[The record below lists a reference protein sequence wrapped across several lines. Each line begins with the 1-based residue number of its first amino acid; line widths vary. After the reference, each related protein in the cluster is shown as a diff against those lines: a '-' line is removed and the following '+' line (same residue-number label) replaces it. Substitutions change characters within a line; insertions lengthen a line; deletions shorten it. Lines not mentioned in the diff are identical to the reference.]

1 MHQAK
6 GLIAYS
12 FSLGILGIID
22 KEDLFSKLND
32 LKLNDLRQRSAMK
45 PRIIVCG
52 LSRTGHKILSLL
64 IQQGADVVGIND
76 QPLSSGKKYSDRMII
91 GAMTSPTTLIQAGIQ
106 SAHTLVLAN
115 NDDSL
120 NLAILTQARIMNPK
134 IRIINRLFNETL
146 GQRLD
151 QTLPDHVSISVAA
164 MAAPIFSFAALGN
177 RAIGQLK
184 LFDQTWPIQ
193 EIEID
198 ADHPWLGVPLA
209 ELWDNP
215 ARMLIYY
222 LPAQGE
228 IDLVSAVVE
237 GKRLQLGDHLI
248 AGIQPKIG
256 SKRRSLLRKVK
267 KAIANL
273 RQYHRFVR
281 PVLAISLTLAIM
293 IFVATV
299 TYVSANFNTNPVDS
313 LYFSVGMI
321 TGAGGQ
327 EQIVEKAPPGI
338 KIFTVIMMI
347 LGAGVIGIF
356 YALIN
361 DFILGSR
368 FKQFWDVARV
378 PTQGH
383 FIVCGLGGIGIQ
395 IVRQLHQQGH
405 EVVVIERDSHNRF
418 LSSARSLN
426 IPIILEDACLAT
438 TLKIANIQKAESILV
453 VTSDDT
459 INLEIALTAKAV
471 APKLSI
477 ILRSKDEHFAQSIQD
492 VFEFET
498 VLSAS
503 DLATHA
509 FAAAALG
516 GKILGNGMTED
527 LLWVALATLITP
539 KHPFCGKSIKESA
552 MNADFV
558 PLYLERKQYQVH
570 SWELLDLDL
579 MAGDVLYL
587 SMPASRLDLL
597 WRNLNFDFLSDS
609 QRL

>member
-1 MHQAK
+1 
-6 GLIAYS
+6 
-12 FSLGILGIID
+12 
-22 KEDLFSKLND
+22 
-32 LKLNDLRQRSAMK
+32 MK
-45 PRIIVCG
+45 PQIIVCG
-52 LSRTGHKILSLL
+52 LGRTGVKVLTLL

-76 QPLSSGKKYSDRMII
+76 HPLPLGKYSDRLVI
-91 GAMTSPTTLIQAGIQ
+91 GQMNSPSILIQAGIQ
-106 SAHTLVLAN
+106 SAHTLVLTN

-120 NLAILTQARIMNPK
+120 NLAILTQARVMNPR

-184 LFDQTWPIQ
+184 LFEQTWPIQ
-193 EIEID
+193 EIAID
-198 ADHPWLGVPLA
+198 EHHPWLDLPLS

-222 LPAQGE
+222 LPARGE

-248 AGIQPKIG
+248 VGIQPTIR

-293 IFVATV
+293 IFVATI
-299 TYVSANFNTNPVDS
+299 TYVSANFHTNPVDS

-383 FIVCGLGGIGIQ
+383 YIVCGLGGIGIQ
-395 IVRQLHQQGH
+395 IVRQLHQQGF

-418 LSSARSLN
+418 LSTARSLN

-438 TLKIANIQKAESILV
+438 TLKTANIQKAEAILV

-459 INLEIALTAKAV
+459 INLEVGLTAKAV
-471 APKLSI
+471 APKLAI
-477 ILRSKDEHFAQSIQD
+477 ILRSKDEYFAQSIQD

-516 GKILGNGMTED
+516 GKILGNGMTDD

-539 KHPFCGKSIKESA
+539 NHPFCGKRMKEAA
-552 MNADFV
+552 MDSDFV
-558 PLYLERKQYQVH
+558 PLYIERKKYRIH
-570 SWELLDLDL
+570 SWELFDLVL
-579 MAGDVLYL
+579 LAEDVLYL
-587 SMPASRLDLL
+587 SIPASRLDLL
-597 WRNLNFDFLSDS
+597 WRNVNFDFVGDP